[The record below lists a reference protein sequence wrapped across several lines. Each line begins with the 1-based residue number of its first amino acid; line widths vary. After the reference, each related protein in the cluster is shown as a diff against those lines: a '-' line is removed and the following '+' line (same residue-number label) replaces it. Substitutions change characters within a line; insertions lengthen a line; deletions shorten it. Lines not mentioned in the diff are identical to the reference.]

1 MMKILVTGAT
11 SGLGRNAVEA
21 LLQRGIEAIALGRDR
36 AVLDAIAQR
45 GIKVCQADLAA
56 VTLEEAR
63 ALVRGMDAVWHCA
76 ALSSPWGAYQAFYE
90 ANVQAS
96 ETLFQACAAE
106 GVGRFVHIS
115 TPALYFDFN
124 HRLNIREDFKPD
136 RHVNHY
142 AATKA
147 LAEQRLQSYA
157 ARAPDTHLCILRPR
171 AIFGPH
177 DRVLFPRLLK
187 VIDPATGK
195 LTLPRAGRTM
205 LDLTYAANVV
215 HAMWRATVADY
226 PSGSVFNIT
235 NGEPIRVVDAL
246 ELLLVRELQRPLY
259 VNGLPY
265 PLLATV
271 AWGME
276 QAARVTG
283 VEPRLT
289 RYSLGALAFDM
300 TLDITEAKSMLGYVP
315 VVSLEQGIAHTARW
329 LQEHH
334 G

>member
-1 MMKILVTGAT
+1 MKILVTGAT

-21 LLQRGIEAIALGRDR
+21 LQRQGIEAVALGRDR
-36 AVLDAIAQR
+36 AALVAIAQR
-45 GIKVCQADLAA
+45 GLKICQSDLSAL
-56 VTLEEAR
+56 TLEEAR
-63 ALVRGMDAVWHCA
+63 ALVRGMHAVWHCA
-76 ALSSPWGAYQAFYE
+76 ALSSPWGAYQAFYK

-96 ETLFQACAAE
+96 ETLFQACVVE
-106 GVGRFVHIS
+106 GVERFVHVS
-115 TPALYFDFN
+115 TPALYFDFK
-124 HRLNIREDFKPD
+124 HRQNIREDFKPD
-136 RHVNHY
+136 RYVNHY

-147 LAEQRLQSYA
+147 LAEHRLQSYA
-157 ARAPDTHLCILRPR
+157 AKAPDTHLCILRPR

-187 VIDPATGK
+187 VIDPASGR
-195 LTLPRAGRTM
+195 LTLPRAGRTV
-205 LDLTYAANVV
+205 LDLTYVANVV
-215 HAMWRATVADY
+215 HAMWRATVADC
-226 PSGSVFNIT
+226 PSGGVFNIT

-246 ELLLVRELQRPLY
+246 EQLLVRELRRPLH

-265 PLLATV
+265 PVLATV

-276 QAARVTG
+276 QAARVTQ

-300 TLDITEAKSMLGYVP
+300 TLDITQARTLLGYEP
-315 VVSLEQGIAHTARW
+315 VVRLEQGIAHTARW
-329 LQEHH
+329 LQEYH